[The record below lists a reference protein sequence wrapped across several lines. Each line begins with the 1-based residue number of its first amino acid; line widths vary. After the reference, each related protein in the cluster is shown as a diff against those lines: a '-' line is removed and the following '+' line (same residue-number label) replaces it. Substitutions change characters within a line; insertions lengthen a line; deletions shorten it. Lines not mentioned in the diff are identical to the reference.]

1 MTIKMKIAGELAQS
15 VTCQLEQGQA
25 IYSNAN
31 KFRWK
36 TTNVSMETRLSTPPG
51 AGDSSGAPAKK
62 GGLLQQALSTATD
75 VGKRVLSGQSL
86 AFQWFRPEGGS
97 GLVAFGGSLPGQM
110 RTIELDGSTGW
121 MTEKEA
127 FVCAEESVKFGIALS
142 KFRSGRRSGEGYI
155 LEHFTG
161 TGTLLVAGGGT
172 LVDLDPA
179 NYGGKIQV
187 HAGALVAFAET
198 VEYGV
203 DYVGALNMQTVM
215 TAAFGGQG
223 LSMIS
228 LSGSGPVILQSTLHF
243 NLETE
248 ERNTDDKR
256 GLRQGGGLIDRL

>member
-1 MTIKMKIAGELAQS
+1 MTIKMKITGELAQS
-15 VTCQLEQGQA
+15 VTCQLEPGQT

-36 TTNVSMETRLSTPPG
+36 TTNVSMETRLSTPP
-51 AGDSSGAPAKK
+51 DSDASGGAPAKK

-97 GLVAFGGSLPGQM
+97 GLVAFAGMLPGQM
-110 RTIELDGSTGW
+110 RVIELDGSTGW
-121 MTEKEA
+121 ISEKEA
-127 FVCAEESVKFGIALS
+127 FVCAEDSVKFGISVS

-161 TGTLLVAGGGT
+161 SGTLLLVGGGT
-172 LVDLDPA
+172 LIDIDPA

-198 VEYGV
+198 IEYGV
-203 DYVGALNMQTVM
+203 DYVGGLNMQTVM

-223 LSMIS
+223 LSLIS

-256 GLRQGGGLIDRL
+256 GVRSGGGFLDRL

>member
-1 MTIKMKIAGELAQS
+1 VTIKMKIAGELAQS
-15 VTCQLEQGQA
+15 VTCQLEQGQT
-25 IYSNAN
+25 IYTNSN
-31 KFRWK
+31 KLRWK
-36 TTNVSMETRLSTPPG
+36 TTNVTMETRLSTPSG
-51 AGDSSGAPAKK
+51 TDDSGTPAKK

-97 GLVAFGGSLPGQM
+97 GLVSFGGNLPGQM
-110 RTIELDGSTGW
+110 RVIELDGTTGW
-121 MTEKEA
+121 FTEKEA
-127 FVCAEESVKFGIALS
+127 FICAEDSVKFGIALS

-161 TGTLLVAGGGT
+161 SGTLLVSGGGT
-172 LVDLDPA
+172 LIDLDPA

-198 VEYGV
+198 IEYGV
-203 DYVGALNMQTVM
+203 DYVGALNMQTMM

-223 LSMIS
+223 LSLIS
-228 LSGSGPVILQSTLHF
+228 LSGSGPVILQSTLHY

-248 ERNTDDKR
+248 ERNEDQRR
-256 GLRQGGGLIDRL
+256 GVRQGGGLLDRL

>member
-1 MTIKMKIAGELAQS
+1 VTIKMKVAGELAQS
-15 VTCQLEQGQA
+15 VTCQLEQGQT
-25 IYSNAN
+25 IYTNSN

-36 TTNVSMETRLSTPPG
+36 TTNVTMETRLSTPPG
-51 AGDSSGAPAKK
+51 TDDSGAPAKK

-97 GLVAFGGSLPGQM
+97 GLVSFGGNLPGQM
-110 RTIELDGSTGW
+110 RVIELDGTTGW
-121 MTEKEA
+121 FTEKEA
-127 FVCAEESVKFGIALS
+127 FICAEDSVKFGIALS

-161 TGTLLVAGGGT
+161 SGTLLVSGGGT
-172 LVDLDPA
+172 LIDLDPA

-198 VEYGV
+198 IEYGV

-223 LSMIS
+223 LSLIT
-228 LSGSGPVILQSTLHF
+228 LSGSAPVILQSTLHY

-248 ERNTDDKR
+248 ERNEDERR
-256 GLRQGGGLIDRL
+256 GMRQGGGLLDRL

>member
-1 MTIKMKIAGELAQS
+1 MTIKMKISGELAQS
-15 VTCQLEQGQA
+15 VTCQLEPGQA

-51 AGDSSGAPAKK
+51 ADSAGGSAKK
-62 GGLLQQALSTATD
+62 AGFLQQALSTAGE

-97 GLVAFGGSLPGQM
+97 GLVALAGSLPGQM
-110 RTIELDGSTGW
+110 RAIELDGSTGW
-121 MTEKEA
+121 LTEKEA
-127 FVCAEESVKFGIALS
+127 FVCAEEGVKFGIALS
-142 KFRSGRRSGEGYI
+142 KFRSARRSGEGYI

-161 TGTLLVAGGGT
+161 SGTLLVAGGGT
-172 LVDLDPA
+172 LIDLDPA

-203 DYVGALNMQTVM
+203 EYVGALNMQTAM
-215 TAAFGGQG
+215 TAVFGGQG
-223 LSMIS
+223 LS
-228 LSGSGPVILQSTLHF
+228 LLTLTGSGPVILQSTLHF

-248 ERNTDDKR
+248 ERDTGEKHGMR
-256 GLRQGGGLIDRL
+256 AGGGLLDRL

>member
-1 MTIKMKIAGELAQS
+1 VTIKMKIAGELAQS
-15 VTCQLEQGQA
+15 VTCQLEQGQT
-25 IYSNAN
+25 IYTNSN

-36 TTNVSMETRLSTPPG
+36 TTNVMMETRLSTPSG
-51 AGDSSGAPAKK
+51 TDDSGAPAKK

-86 AFQWFRPEGGS
+86 AFQWFRSEGGS
-97 GLVAFGGSLPGQM
+97 GLVAFAGNLPGQM
-110 RTIELDGSTGW
+110 RVIELDGTTGW
-121 MTEKEA
+121 FTEKEA
-127 FVCAEESVKFGIALS
+127 FICAEDSVKFGIALS

-161 TGTLLVAGGGT
+161 SGTLLVSGGGT
-172 LVDLDPA
+172 LIDLDPA

-198 VEYGV
+198 IEYGV
-203 DYVGALNMQTVM
+203 DYVGGLNMQTVM

-223 LSMIS
+223 LSLIS
-228 LSGSGPVILQSTLHF
+228 LSGSGPVILQSTLHY

-248 ERNTDDKR
+248 ERNEDERR
-256 GLRQGGGLIDRL
+256 GMRQGGGLLDRL

>member
-15 VTCQLEQGQA
+15 ITCQLEPGQA
-25 IYSNAN
+25 VYSNSN

-51 AGDSSGAPAKK
+51 ADAAAGAPAKK

-97 GLVAFGGSLPGQM
+97 GLVAFGGNLPGQI
-110 RTIELDGSTGW
+110 RVIELDGSTGW
-121 MTEKEA
+121 LTEKEA

-161 TGTLLVAGGGT
+161 SGTLLVAGGGT
-172 LVDLDPA
+172 LIDLDPA
-179 NYGGKIQV
+179 NYGDKIQV

-198 VEYGV
+198 VEYGIE
-203 DYVGALNMQTVM
+203 YVGALNAQTMM
-215 TAAFGGQG
+215 TAVFGGQG
-223 LSMIS
+223 LSLIT
-228 LSGSGPVILQSTLHF
+228 LTGSGPVILQSTLHF

-256 GLRQGGGLIDRL
+256 GVRAAGGLLDRL